1 MILVSGG
8 DGQLGR
14 ELSRAAARRCIALTA
29 LSHARADIGDPD
41 AVAGALNAHKPGLV
55 VNAAAYTNV
64 DGAESNSSVAWQA
77 NVHGPGVL
85 AQACA
90 QADIPLLHISTDYVF
105 DGQKVGAYVEDDP
118 TSPINAYGRSKLLG
132 EEIIRR
138 QQARHIILRTSW
150 LYGEFGKN
158 FLKTIIR
165 LAQQRDELR
174 IVADQRG
181 SPTSTRNLAD
191 AILRIAPPLVTNER
205 IWGTYHFAGS
215 GVTSWHGFASCI
227 VAAQAPLTGRK
238 PKVTAITTED
248 FPTPARRPAN
258 SELDCSR
265 FERTFGFRGRLWAE
279 EAAEITQ
286 TVVLA
291 PEGQAAHVA

>member
-1 MILVSGG
+1 M
-8 DGQLGR
+8 
-14 ELSRAAARRCIALTA
+14 
-29 LSHARADIGDPD
+29 
-41 AVAGALNAHKPGLV
+41 
-55 VNAAAYTNV
+55 
-64 DGAESNSSVAWQA
+64 AWQA
-77 NVHGPGVL
+77 NAHGPGVL

-90 QADIPLLHISTDYVF
+90 QAGIPLLHISTDYVF

-118 TSPINAYGRSKLLG
+118 ISPINAYGRSKLLG

-205 IWGTYHFAGS
+205 IWGTYHG
-215 GVTSWHGFASCI
+215 ASESQLQGEETI
-227 VAAQAPLTGRK
+227 SS
-238 PKVTAITTED
+238 
-248 FPTPARRPAN
+248 F
-258 SELDCSR
+258 
-265 FERTFGFRGRLWAE
+265 GRLA
-279 EAAEITQ
+279 
-286 TVVLA
+286 
-291 PEGQAAHVA
+291 